1 MQLNI
6 KSIEF
11 YVFNRQLSW
20 LGYIGRM
27 SFDRLPRK
35 LLFCLVFNK
44 RLRGSPEFTYGRGV
58 YKALKWFDIKKES
71 WFDLINDRGEWRN
84 LINV

>member
-1 MQLNI
+1 
-6 KSIEF
+6 
-11 YVFNRQLSW
+11 
-20 LGYIGRM
+20 M

-35 LLFCLVFNK
+35 LLSCWVFNK

-58 YKALKWFDIKKES
+58 YKALKWFDIEKES